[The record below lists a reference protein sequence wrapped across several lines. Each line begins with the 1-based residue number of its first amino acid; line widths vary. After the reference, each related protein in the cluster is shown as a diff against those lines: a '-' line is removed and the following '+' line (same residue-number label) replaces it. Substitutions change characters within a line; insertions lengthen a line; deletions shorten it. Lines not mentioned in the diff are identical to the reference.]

1 MRAIWRSKSD
11 PNCNNNSDC
20 DGNFYTYIDAESYSH
35 TEAAAGASLN
45 VCLGCRAQEVV
56 ARHIPPAQRWSAGR

>member
-1 MRAIWRSKSD
+1 MQQIDPQPRQTRAAHGQTCRR
-11 PNCNNNSDC
+11 CRR
-20 DGNFYTYIDAESYSH
+20 THLAQ
-35 TEAAAGASLN
+35 AAAGASLN